1 MNSVTV
7 NKIIPIIQRY
17 FATLPIAKA
26 WLFGSYS
33 RGEETHES
41 DLDIMVSFDKD
52 AQISLFNYADIIC
65 KLEGLL
71 NHKVDLVEEG
81 TLLPFAQQTVDEDK
95 ILIYERS
102 N

>member
-52 AQISLFNYADIIC
+52 AKISLFSYADIIC

-81 TLLPFAQQTVDEDK
+81 TLLPFVQQTVDEDK
-95 ILIYERS
+95 ILIYERG

>member
-95 ILIYERS
+95 ILIYERG